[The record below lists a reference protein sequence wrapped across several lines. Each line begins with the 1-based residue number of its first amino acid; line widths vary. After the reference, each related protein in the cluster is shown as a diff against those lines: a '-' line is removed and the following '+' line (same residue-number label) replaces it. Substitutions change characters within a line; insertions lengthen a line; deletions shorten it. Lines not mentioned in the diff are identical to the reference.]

1 MSDAALLEA
10 ARALAP
16 RVRPHSAEIE
26 AARSLPAAIVEEIAR
41 AGLFRMLVPRVI
53 GGGEVTPLTMI
64 RVIEEIA
71 RADGAAGWCV
81 MVGASTGLL
90 AAYLEED
97 VAREVYGDPLVISAG
112 VFAPMGRAIEEGEY
126 YRVSGR
132 WPFASGVAHATFR
145 LGGAVVMGPGGPR
158 LSPEGEPLIRQ
169 ILFRAEET
177 QILDTWT
184 VSGLCGTGSHDM
196 VVGSALVPRR
206 RSVALVEDRPRHP
219 GVLYRFPLF
228 GLLSLGIAA
237 VALGIAREAIDAFS
251 SLATQKKPL
260 YSKRSLAEREVVQI
274 EVGKAE
280 GLVASARA
288 FILETAAEVTEAA
301 ATRGEL
307 TDQDRARL
315 RLSATHAT
323 MASAEAVD
331 RMYNAGGGTSIYA
344 ASPLQRYFRDIHV
357 VTQHAMV
364 APAMY
369 GVVGKVLLGVG
380 GDVRML

>member
-10 ARALAP
+10 SRALQP
-16 RVRPHSAEIE
+16 RIRPRSAEIE
-26 AARSLPAAIVEEIAR
+26 AARRLPADIVEELAR
-41 AGLFRMLVPRVI
+41 AGLFRMLVPRVF
-53 GGGEVTPLTMI
+53 GGGEIAPLTMI
-64 RVIEEIA
+64 RAIEEIA

-97 VAREVYGDPLVISAG
+97 VAREVYGDPLTVTAG
-112 VFAPMGRAIEEGEY
+112 VFAPMGRATEEDEY
-126 YRVSGR
+126 YRVSGQ
-132 WPFASGVAHATFR
+132 WPFASGVAHSTFR
-145 LGGAVVMGPGGPR
+145 MGGAVVMGAEGPR
-158 LSPEGEPLIRQ
+158 LSPDGEPLIRQ

-177 QILDTWT
+177 RILDTWT

-196 VVGSALVPRR
+196 VVESALVPRR

-237 VALGIAREAIDAFS
+237 VALGIAREAIDAFR

-260 YSKRSLAEREVVQI
+260 YSKRNLAQREVLQI

-280 GLVASARA
+280 GLVRSARA
-288 FILETAAEVTEAA
+288 FVLETAAEVTEAA

-307 TDQDRARL
+307 TDQERALL

-369 GVVGKVLLGVG
+369 GVVGKVLLGVS